1 MCFWWSKIISSKQFN
16 IFTNK
21 NTTDFVHS
29 IEVFLMC
36 FFQLRILFYSMKT
49 KLSKTR
55 INFEYKRENDNCL
68 LRHQFP
74 HCYVA
79 AKRKRKL
86 FINVFMKTF
95 TQTDVFFQYIV
106 LLLYM
111 LLGSCLFKE
120 LYNILIKA
128 RV

>member
-1 MCFWWSKIISSKQFN
+1 MCFWWSKIILSKQFN

-36 FFQLRILFYSMKT
+36 FFQLRIFLLNGNKIV
-49 KLSKTR
+49 KTR

>member
-1 MCFWWSKIISSKQFN
+1 M
-16 IFTNK
+16 
-21 NTTDFVHS
+21 
-29 IEVFLMC
+29 FLMIKDHIVKVIQHIYKQKHHRFC
-36 FFQLRILFYSMKT
+36 PQYWSVFDVFFFQLRIFLYSMET

>member
-1 MCFWWSKIISSKQFN
+1 
-16 IFTNK
+16 
-21 NTTDFVHS
+21 
-29 IEVFLMC
+29 MC
-36 FFQLRILFYSMKT
+36 FFQLRIFFLFNGNKIVKNT
-49 KLSKTR
+49 
-55 INFEYKRENDNCL
+55 NQRENDNCL